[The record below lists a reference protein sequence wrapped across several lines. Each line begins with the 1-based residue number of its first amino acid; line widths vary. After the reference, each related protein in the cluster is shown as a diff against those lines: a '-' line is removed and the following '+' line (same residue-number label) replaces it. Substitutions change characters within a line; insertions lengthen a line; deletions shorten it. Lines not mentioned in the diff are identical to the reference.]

1 MGGIKMDVVGGL
13 LDIAGI
19 AIFIVAIIL
28 VISFRKK
35 KLPLKQ
41 PLILMAAGIALLFIG
56 VAVTPSPDSAKS
68 DKDNAAQSSKAVKSS
83 KSSKKRSN
91 TNASSKTSSSSES
104 EKSNTSSSSKPKQS
118 LQDKANKIFN
128 DMGGNDEYPLVSRIE
143 VNGTAKN
150 ITGVSLWCDGGLQSA
165 DAATLKHYF
174 SLAAQVGNQLLDDGS
189 YKVPFVQVYAEQTK
203 IARSEYTN
211 TSQMKD
217 LR

>member
-1 MGGIKMDVVGGL
+1 MDVVGGL

-19 AIFIVAIIL
+19 AIFIVGIIR

-41 PLILMAAGIALLFIG
+41 PLILIVLGIALLFIG
-56 VAVTPSPDSAKS
+56 VAVTPSPDSTKS
-68 DKDNAAQSSKAVKSS
+68 DKDSAAQSSKAVQSSEASKKSS
-83 KSSKKRSN
+83 SSSSSSK
-91 TNASSKTSSSSES
+91 TNASSESKASSASSSSA
-104 EKSNTSSSSKPKQS
+104 PKES
-118 LQDKANKIFN
+118 LQDKANSLFA
-128 DMGGNDEYPLVSRIE
+128 DMGGKDEYPLVSRIE
-143 VNGTAKN
+143 VNGTENN
-150 ITGVSLWCDGGLQSA
+150 ITGVSLWCDGALQAA

-203 IARSEYTN
+203 VARSEYTN